1 MTSAATPDFYW
12 LGFEAYGRG
21 ETIDRAPGGEESAE
35 RLDWI
40 DGWEFGKFASA
51 ASSDP
56 DDLDD
61 AEPPPLAEAH
71 PSAPQDRLFCR
82 TIPSERART
91 R

>member
-21 ETIDRAPGGEESAE
+21 ETIDRAPGGEESAD
-35 RLDWI
+35 RQDWI

-51 ASSDP
+51 ASPDP
-56 DDLDD
+56 DDLDA
-61 AEPPPLAEAH
+61 AEPPPLAAAH
-71 PSAPQDRLFCR
+71 PSAPTDRLFCR
-82 TIPSERART
+82 TTPTERART

>member
-51 ASSDP
+51 ADPDP
-56 DDLDD
+56 DDLDA
-61 AEPPPLAEAH
+61 AEPPLLAAAH
-71 PSAPQDRLFCR
+71 PSTPQDRLFCR
-82 TIPSERART
+82 TIPAERARG